1 MRNDRI
7 NKKTNMW
14 FNFFKEFI
22 LWLSDIDARLLL
34 IVNGAHS
41 PFFDSV
47 MWCISGRWIWVPF
60 YAVLAYLLFRRMSW
74 KRASI
79 CLVTIGLIIL
89 AADQTCA
96 TLIRPEI
103 GRLRPANLNNP
114 LSSFVHV
121 VNGYRGGRYGFPSC
135 HAANTFA
142 LAVFMSLVIRHK
154 WFTVMMFS
162 WAFVVSYSRMYLG
175 VHYFG
180 DLFCGATIGSLFAVL
195 FYYLQNYLFKRLNI

>member
-1 MRNDRI
+1 
-7 NKKTNMW
+7 MW

-121 VNGYRGGRYGFPSC
+121 VNGYRGGRNGFPSC

>member
-1 MRNDRI
+1 
-7 NKKTNMW
+7 MW
-14 FNFFKEFI
+14 FKFFKEFI

-195 FYYLQNYLFKRLNI
+195 FYYLQNYLFKRLNIYPLAELI

>member
-1 MRNDRI
+1 
-7 NKKTNMW
+7 MW

-41 PFFDSV
+41 PFFDAV
-47 MWCISGRWIWVPF
+47 MWCISGRWIWLPF

-121 VNGYRGGRYGFPSC
+121 VNGYRCGRYGFPSC

-162 WAFVVSYSRMYLG
+162 WAFIVSYSRMYLG

>member
-1 MRNDRI
+1 
-7 NKKTNMW
+7 MW
-14 FNFFKEFI
+14 FNFFKGFI

-103 GRLRPANLNNP
+103 DRLRPANLNNP

>member
-1 MRNDRI
+1 
-7 NKKTNMW
+7 MW

-22 LWLSDIDARLLL
+22 LWLSDIEARLLL

-60 YAVLAYLLFRRMSW
+60 YVVLAYLLFRRMSW

>member
-1 MRNDRI
+1 
-7 NKKTNMW
+7 MW

-41 PFFDSV
+41 PFFDAV
-47 MWCISGRWIWVPF
+47 MWCISGRWIWLPF

-162 WAFVVSYSRMYLG
+162 WAFIVSYSRMYLG

-195 FYYLQNYLFKRLNI
+195 FYYLQNYLFKRLKK

>member
-1 MRNDRI
+1 
-7 NKKTNMW
+7 MW

-121 VNGYRGGRYGFPSC
+121 VNGYRGGKYGFPSC

>member
-1 MRNDRI
+1 
-7 NKKTNMW
+7 MW

-79 CLVTIGLIIL
+79 CLVTIGLIIF

-162 WAFVVSYSRMYLG
+162 WAFIVSYSRMYLG

-195 FYYLQNYLFKRLNI
+195 FYYLQNYLFKLLNI

>member
-1 MRNDRI
+1 
-7 NKKTNMW
+7 MW

-34 IVNGAHS
+34 IVNGVHS

>member
-1 MRNDRI
+1 
-7 NKKTNMW
+7 MW

-41 PFFDSV
+41 PFFDAV
-47 MWCISGRWIWVPF
+47 MWCISGRWIWLPF

-162 WAFVVSYSRMYLG
+162 WAFIVSYSRMYLG

-195 FYYLQNYLFKRLNI
+195 FYYLQNYWFKRLNI

>member
-1 MRNDRI
+1 
-7 NKKTNMW
+7 MW

-103 GRLRPANLNNP
+103 VRLRPANLNNP

>member
-1 MRNDRI
+1 
-7 NKKTNMW
+7 MW

-195 FYYLQNYLFKRLNI
+195 FYYLQNYLFKRVNI

>member
-1 MRNDRI
+1 
-7 NKKTNMW
+7 MW

-180 DLFCGATIGSLFAVL
+180 DLFCGATIGSLFTVL
-195 FYYLQNYLFKRLNI
+195 FYYLQNHLFKRLNI

>member
-1 MRNDRI
+1 
-7 NKKTNMW
+7 MW

-103 GRLRPANLNNP
+103 GRLRPANLNNL

>member
-1 MRNDRI
+1 
-7 NKKTNMW
+7 MW

-142 LAVFMSLVIRHK
+142 LAVFMTLVIRHK

-162 WAFVVSYSRMYLG
+162 WAFIVSYSRMYLG

>member
-1 MRNDRI
+1 
-7 NKKTNMW
+7 MW

-195 FYYLQNYLFKRLNI
+195 FYYLQNYWFKRLNI

>member
-1 MRNDRI
+1 
-7 NKKTNMW
+7 MW

-41 PFFDSV
+41 PFFDAV
-47 MWCISGRWIWVPF
+47 MWCISGRWIWLPF

-142 LAVFMSLVIRHK
+142 ISVFMSLVIRHK

>member
-1 MRNDRI
+1 
-7 NKKTNMW
+7 MW

-121 VNGYRGGRYGFPSC
+121 VNDYRGGRYGFPSC

>member
-1 MRNDRI
+1 
-7 NKKTNMW
+7 MW

-121 VNGYRGGRYGFPSC
+121 INGYRGGRYGFPSC

-162 WAFVVSYSRMYLG
+162 WAFIVSYSRMYLG

>member
-1 MRNDRI
+1 
-7 NKKTNMW
+7 MW

-47 MWCISGRWIWVPF
+47 MWCISGRWVWIPF

-162 WAFVVSYSRMYLG
+162 WAFIVSYSRMYLG

>member
-1 MRNDRI
+1 
-7 NKKTNMW
+7 MW

-47 MWCISGRWIWVPF
+47 MWCISGRWILVPF

>member
-1 MRNDRI
+1 
-7 NKKTNMW
+7 MW

-47 MWCISGRWIWVPF
+47 MWCISGRWVWVPF

-162 WAFVVSYSRMYLG
+162 LAFVVSYSRMYLG

>member
-1 MRNDRI
+1 
-7 NKKTNMW
+7 MW

-41 PFFDSV
+41 PFFDAV
-47 MWCISGRWIWVPF
+47 MWCISGRWIWLPF

-162 WAFVVSYSRMYLG
+162 WAFIVSYSRLYLG

>member
-1 MRNDRI
+1 
-7 NKKTNMW
+7 MW

-41 PFFDSV
+41 PFFDAV
-47 MWCISGRWIWVPF
+47 MWCISGRWIWIPF

-74 KRASI
+74 KRASL

-162 WAFVVSYSRMYLG
+162 WAFIVSYSRMYLG

>member
-1 MRNDRI
+1 
-7 NKKTNMW
+7 MW

-121 VNGYRGGRYGFPSC
+121 VNGYRGGRCGFPSC

>member
-1 MRNDRI
+1 
-7 NKKTNMW
+7 MW

-89 AADQTCA
+89 AADRTCA

>member
-1 MRNDRI
+1 
-7 NKKTNMW
+7 MW

-22 LWLSDIDARLLL
+22 LWLSDIEARLLL

-41 PFFDSV
+41 PFFDAV
-47 MWCISGRWIWVPF
+47 MWCISGRWIWLPF

-195 FYYLQNYLFKRLNI
+195 FYYLQNYWFKRLNI

>member
-1 MRNDRI
+1 
-7 NKKTNMW
+7 MW

-89 AADQTCA
+89 AADQACA

-162 WAFVVSYSRMYLG
+162 WAFIVSYSRMYLG

>member
-1 MRNDRI
+1 
-7 NKKTNMW
+7 MW

-89 AADQTCA
+89 AADQACA

>member
-1 MRNDRI
+1 
-7 NKKTNMW
+7 MW

-47 MWCISGRWIWVPF
+47 MWCVSGRWIWVPF

>member
-1 MRNDRI
+1 
-7 NKKTNMW
+7 MW

-121 VNGYRGGRYGFPSC
+121 VNGYRGGRSGFPSC

>member
-1 MRNDRI
+1 
-7 NKKTNMW
+7 MW

-142 LAVFMSLVIRHK
+142 IAVFMSLVIRHK

-162 WAFVVSYSRMYLG
+162 WAFIVSYSRMYLG

>member
-1 MRNDRI
+1 
-7 NKKTNMW
+7 MW

-96 TLIRPEI
+96 ALIRPEI

-162 WAFVVSYSRMYLG
+162 WAFIVSYSRMYLG

>member
-1 MRNDRI
+1 
-7 NKKTNMW
+7 MW

-34 IVNGAHS
+34 IVNGAHC

-114 LSSFVHV
+114 LSHLVHV

-142 LAVFMSLVIRHK
+142 LAMFMSLVFRNK
-154 WFTVMMFS
+154 RFTVMMFS
-162 WAFVVSYSRMYLG
+162 WAIVVSYSRMYLG

-180 DLFCGATIGSLFAVL
+180 DLFCGASVGSLFAVL

>member
-1 MRNDRI
+1 
-7 NKKTNMW
+7 MW

-180 DLFCGATIGSLFAVL
+180 DLFCGAPIGSLFAVL

>member
-1 MRNDRI
+1 
-7 NKKTNMW
+7 MW

-142 LAVFMSLVIRHK
+142 LAMFMSLVFRNK
-154 WFTVMMFS
+154 RFTVMMFS
-162 WAFVVSYSRMYLG
+162 WAIVVSYSRMYLG

>member
-1 MRNDRI
+1 
-7 NKKTNMW
+7 MW

-121 VNGYRGGRYGFPSC
+121 VSGYRGGRYGFPSC

>member
-1 MRNDRI
+1 
-7 NKKTNMW
+7 MW

-47 MWCISGRWIWVPF
+47 MWCISGRWVWVPF

-79 CLVTIGLIIL
+79 CLFTIGLIIL

-103 GRLRPANLNNP
+103 GRLRPVNLNNP

-162 WAFVVSYSRMYLG
+162 WAFIVSYSRMYLG